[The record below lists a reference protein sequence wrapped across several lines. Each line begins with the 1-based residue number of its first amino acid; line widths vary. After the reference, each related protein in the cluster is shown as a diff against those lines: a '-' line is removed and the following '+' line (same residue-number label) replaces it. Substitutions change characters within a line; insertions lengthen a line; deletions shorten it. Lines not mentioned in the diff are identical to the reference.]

1 MENFPVRSAAIAASQ
16 PASQRSQPASAA
28 NMLSREQ
35 HWHLLPPHLLGVTLT
50 YLALFVPVSVCHGLT
65 ALLYNLNTIMEVVSP
80 PPWSW
85 IYAWGV
91 NRAGMPG
98 LFYLL
103 IAAMTAAKL
112 ALVHAVGS
120 AV

>member
-1 MENFPVRSAAIAASQ
+1 
-16 PASQRSQPASAA
+16 
-28 NMLSREQ
+28 MLSREQ